1 VLQDRGHRVALVTD
15 GRMSGASGKAPAA
28 VHCTPEAAEGGPLSR
43 LKDGDLIRFD
53 TVTDT
58 LNVVGV
64 ELSER
69 PVAQAPFGADQ
80 GTGRELFRLF
90 RDTVTGA
97 EAGASVFA

>member
-1 VLQDRGHRVALVTD
+1 
-15 GRMSGASGKAPAA
+15 MSGASGKAPAA
-28 VHCTPEAAEGGPLSR
+28 VHCTPEAAEGGALAR
-43 LKDGDLIRFD
+43 VQDGDLIRFD
-53 TVTDT
+53 SVTDT

-64 ELSER
+64 DLSQR
-69 PVAQAPFGADQ
+69 PVAQAPVGTDE